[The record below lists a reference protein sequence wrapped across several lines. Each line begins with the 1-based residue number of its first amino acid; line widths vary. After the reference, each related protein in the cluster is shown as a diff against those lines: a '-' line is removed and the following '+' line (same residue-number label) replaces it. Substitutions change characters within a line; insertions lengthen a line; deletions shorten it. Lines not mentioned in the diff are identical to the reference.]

1 MRAVL
6 LHGFT
11 QTGTSWDA
19 VVRALGP
26 AWHAAAPDLRGHG
39 HAADV
44 RPVTFETVRED
55 LDVVVDGGAEVLCGY
70 SMGGR
75 LALDWALTRRRGPIG
90 RLVLVGASPGLA
102 DPDERAARRADD
114 ERLAARVLEV
124 GVQTFA
130 AEWGAQELFAGQSEA
145 VATAAHA
152 ERLRQ
157 TERGLAAV
165 LRGVGTGA
173 MRSLWD
179 RLGELTLPVT
189 LVVGERDEKFRG
201 VAEEMAG
208 LLRDAR
214 VVVVAGAGH
223 AVHLEAP
230 VEVARAIVG
239 EGAGT
244 AAG

>member
-11 QTGTSWDA
+11 QTGTSWDP

-26 AWHAAAPDLRGHG
+26 EWHVAAPDLRGHG
-39 HAADV
+39 HAADA

-55 LDVVVDGGAEVLCGY
+55 VDVVVGGGTEVLAGY

-75 LALDWALTRRRGPIG
+75 LALDWTVTRRGGAIR
-90 RLVLVGASPGLA
+90 RLVLVSASPGLA
-102 DPDERAARRADD
+102 DPDERAARRLDD
-114 ERLAARVLEV
+114 ERQAARVLDV

-130 AEWGAQELFAGQSEA
+130 GEWGAQALFDGQPEA
-145 VATAAHA
+145 VAAAAHA

-157 TERGLAAV
+157 TPRGLAAV
-165 LRGVGTGA
+165 LRGVGTGV
-173 MRSLWD
+173 MRPLWE
-179 RLGELTLPVT
+179 RLGELAVPVT
-189 LVVGERDEKFRG
+189 LVVGERDAKF
-201 VAEEMAG
+201 VAIAEEMAAG
-208 LLRDAR
+208 FREAR
-214 VVVVAGAGH
+214 VVVVPGAGH

-230 VEVARAIVG
+230 VAVARAI